1 MSLILE
7 SLKSHIA
14 AVKSVEALEGAIQA
28 SAERIADTLKRGG
41 KILLM
46 GNGGS
51 AADSQHLAAEFVG
64 RFKMERRGL
73 AAIALTTDTSIL
85 TAIANDYGAARVF
98 ARQIEALGR
107 QGDCVIGISTSGNSA
122 NIIEAFLVA
131 REIGC
136 HTIGLL
142 GNNGG
147 RMVPLCDLLIVV
159 ASNDTPRIQECQ
171 ILIGHIIC
179 DLVERG
185 VVDHAP

>member
-1 MSLILE
+1 MSMILE
-7 SLKSHIA
+7 SLNSHIA
-14 AVKSVEALEGAIQA
+14 AVKSVEALEPSIKAA
-28 SAERIADTLKRGG
+28 ADRVTDTLQRGG
-41 KILLM
+41 TILLM

-51 AADSQHLAAEFVG
+51 AADSQHLAAELVG

-85 TAIANDYGAARVF
+85 TAIANDYGAARIF
-98 ARQIEALGR
+98 ARQVEALGR
-107 QGDCVIGISTSGNSA
+107 PGDCVFGISTSGNSA
-122 NIIEAFLVA
+122 DVIEAFKTA

-136 HTIGLL
+136 LTIGLL
-142 GNNGG
+142 GGDGG
-147 RMVPLCDLLIVV
+147 RMAPLCDLSIVV